1 MMFTAAIQDA
11 HRMARFMKNGKR
23 YQICSTFHI
32 RSSMLPLE
40 NGFVYLWAL
49 FAVALA
55 GIVMAG
61 TGQVWQAKSQRE
73 KEAELLYIGEE
84 FRKAIMSYYNTGTK
98 QYPESLED
106 LLQDKRT
113 PAMKRHLRKIYTDPV
128 MNVAEWGIVEEP
140 PPSNNAAANKNA
152 APGNSPVPNK
162 NPASGTSA
170 APNNNPASSNSLVP
184 NNPASGNNP
193 TANNTP
199 APSSAVPNSSSVT
212 TSNISKRIIGV
223 YSLSE
228 KKPIKKDKFPE
239 HIAKFSE
246 ALTYQDWKF
255 VYKPGDTSGST
266 KPASTTAKPN
276 TASPAA
282 SPFAPQSSSK
292 TNPSPSSGQTSSSG
306 TASPFAPQSSAPA
319 NP

>member
-1 MMFTAAIQDA
+1 MPQ
-11 HRMARFMKNGKR
+11 
-23 YQICSTFHI
+23 
-32 RSSMLPLE
+32 LE

-113 PAMKRHLRKIYTDPV
+113 PAIKRHLRKIYKDPV
-128 MNVAEWGIVEEP
+128 INTAEWGIVEEP
-140 PPSNNAAANKNA
+140 PSGSAAAANKNA
-152 APGNSPVPNK
+152 APGNSPASNS
-162 NPASGTSA
+162 NPTSSNSV
-170 APNNNPASSNSLVP
+170 APSNNPASSNS
-184 NNPASGNNP
+184 PASS
-193 TANNTP
+193 NTL
-199 APSSAVPNSSSVT
+199 APNSAAPNSSPVT

-228 KKPIKKDKFPE
+228 KKPIKKGKFPE
-239 HIAKFSE
+239 HFAKFSE

-255 VYKPGDTSGST
+255 VYKPGDASSST
-266 KPASTTAKPN
+266 KPASTPSKPGA
-276 TASPAA
+276 TSPTA

-292 TNPSPSSGQTSSSG
+292 TNPSPSSGQSSSSG
-306 TASPFAPQSSAPA
+306 AASPFAPQSSAPS
-319 NP
+319 NPSAPASGFPSQQ

>member
-1 MMFTAAIQDA
+1 MPQ
-11 HRMARFMKNGKR
+11 
-23 YQICSTFHI
+23 
-32 RSSMLPLE
+32 LE

-73 KEAELLYIGEE
+73 KEVELLYVGEE

-113 PAMKRHLRKIYTDPV
+113 PAIKRHLRKIYTDPV
-128 MNVAEWGIVEEP
+128 MNTTEWGIVEEP
-140 PPSNNAAANKNA
+140 PAGSNAAAKKNA
-152 APGNSPVPNK
+152 APGNSP
-162 NPASGTSA
+162 
-170 APNNNPASSNSLVP
+170 APNNNPASSTSLAP

-199 APSSAVPNSSSVT
+199 APNSTAPNSSSVT

-239 HIAKFSE
+239 HFAKFSE

-266 KPASTTAKPN
+266 KPASTPAKPN
-276 TASPAA
+276 ATAPTA

-292 TNPSPSSGQTSSSG
+292 TNPSPSSPQSSSPG
-306 TASPFAPQSSAPA
+306 NASPFAPQSSAPA
-319 NP
+319 NPNAPSSGFPSGQ

>member
-1 MMFTAAIQDA
+1 MPQ
-11 HRMARFMKNGKR
+11 
-23 YQICSTFHI
+23 
-32 RSSMLPLE
+32 LE

-106 LLQDKRT
+106 LIQDKRT
-113 PAMKRHLRKIYTDPV
+113 PAIKRHLRKIYTDPV
-128 MNVAEWGIVEEP
+128 MNTTEWGIVEEP
-140 PPSNNAAANKNA
+140 PPGNNAAANKNA
-152 APGNSPVPNK
+152 APGNSPTPNK
-162 NPASGTSA
+162 NPTSGNSA
-170 APNNNPASSNSLVP
+170 APNNNPAASNSLGA
-184 NNPASGNNP
+184 NNPASGNIS
-193 TANNTP
+193 TANNTTAPNSTP
-199 APSSAVPNSSSVT
+199 ASNNTVPNAGSVT

-228 KKPIKKDKFPE
+228 RKPIKKDKFPE
-239 HIAKFSE
+239 HFAKFSE

-266 KPASTTAKPN
+266 KPASTPAKPN
-276 TASPAA
+276 AASPTA

-292 TNPSPSSGQTSSSG
+292 TNPSPPSPGN
-306 TASPFAPQSSAPA
+306 ASPFAPQSSAPS
-319 NP
+319 NPSAPSSGFPSQQ

>member
-1 MMFTAAIQDA
+1 MVSD
-11 HRMARFMKNGKR
+11 
-23 YQICSTFHI
+23 STYLNF
-32 RSSMLPLE
+32 RSESSMPQLE

-49 FAVALA
+49 FAVVLA

-113 PAMKRHLRKIYTDPV
+113 PAIKRHLRKIYTDPV
-128 MNVAEWGIVEEP
+128 MNTTEWGIVEEP
-140 PPSNNAAANKNA
+140 PPGSTAAANKTA
-152 APGNSPVPNK
+152 APGNSP
-162 NPASGTSA
+162 ASK
-170 APNNNPASSNSLVP
+170 NNPTT
-184 NNPASGNNP
+184 GNNP
-193 TANNTP
+193 TTTSNTPTTTNNTP
-199 APSSAVPNSSSVT
+199 LPSSTTPNSSSVT

-228 KKPIKKDKFPE
+228 KKPIKKNNFPE

-246 ALTYQDWKF
+246 ALTYQDWQF
-255 VYKPGDTSGST
+255 VYKPGDASSST
-266 KPASTTAKPN
+266 KPASTPAKPN
-276 TASPAA
+276 ATSPTA

-292 TNPSPSSGQTSSSG
+292 TNPSPSSPGN
-306 TASPFAPQSSAPA
+306 ASPFAPQSSSP
-319 NP
+319 NPNTPSSGFPSQ

>member
-1 MMFTAAIQDA
+1 
-11 HRMARFMKNGKR
+11 
-23 YQICSTFHI
+23 
-32 RSSMLPLE
+32 MLQLE

-73 KEAELLYIGEE
+73 KEAELLYVGEE

-113 PAMKRHLRKIYTDPV
+113 PAIKRHLRKIYTDPV
-128 MNVAEWGIVEEP
+128 MNTTEWGIVEEP
-140 PPSNNAAANKNA
+140 PPGNNAAANKTA
-152 APGNSPVPNK
+152 APGNSPAPNK
-162 NPASGTSA
+162 NPTSGTSA
-170 APNNNPASSNSLVP
+170 APNSNPASSTNLAP
-184 NNPASGNNP
+184 NNPAS
-193 TANNTP
+193 NNTP
-199 APSSAVPNSSSVT
+199 ASNSAASNSSSVT
-212 TSNISKRIIGV
+212 SSNINKRIIGV

-239 HIAKFSE
+239 HFAKFSE

-255 VYKPGDTSGST
+255 VYKPSDTSSST
-266 KPASTTAKPN
+266 KPASTPAKPN
-276 TASPAA
+276 ATAPTASPFASPSSSKANPSPSSPGNA
-282 SPFAPQSSSK
+282 SPFAPQSAPASP
-292 TNPSPSSGQTSSSG
+292 NAPSSGFPSG
-306 TASPFAPQSSAPA
+306 Q
-319 NP
+319 

>member
-1 MMFTAAIQDA
+1 MPQ
-11 HRMARFMKNGKR
+11 
-23 YQICSTFHI
+23 
-32 RSSMLPLE
+32 LE

-49 FAVALA
+49 FAVVLA

-113 PAMKRHLRKIYTDPV
+113 PAIKRHLRKIYKDPV
-128 MNVAEWGIVEEP
+128 MNTTEWGIVAEP
-140 PPSNNAAANKNA
+140 PPGSTAAANNNKNA
-152 APGNSPVPNK
+152 APGNSPASIS
-162 NPASGTSA
+162 NPTSGNSA
-170 APNNNPASSNSLVP
+170 APSSNPASSNS
-184 NNPASGNNP
+184 
-193 TANNTP
+193 P
-199 APSSAVPNSSSVT
+199 APNSTAPISSPVT

-228 KKPIKKDKFPE
+228 KKPIKKGKFPE
-239 HIAKFSE
+239 HFAKFSE

-255 VYKPGDTSGST
+255 VYKPGDASSST
-266 KPASTTAKPN
+266 KPASTPSKPGA
-276 TASPAA
+276 TSPTA

-292 TNPSPSSGQTSSSG
+292 TNPSSSSGQSSSSG
-306 TASPFAPQSSAPA
+306 TASPFAPQSSAPS
-319 NP
+319 NPSAPSSGFPPQQ

>member
-1 MMFTAAIQDA
+1 MPI
-11 HRMARFMKNGKR
+11 G
-23 YQICSTFHI
+23 STFHSE
-32 RSSMLPLE
+32 SSMPQLE

-49 FAVALA
+49 FAVVLA

-73 KEAELLYIGEE
+73 KEAELMYIGEE

-113 PAMKRHLRKIYTDPV
+113 PAIKRHLRKIYTDPV
-128 MNVAEWGIVEEP
+128 MNTVEWGIVEEP
-140 PPSNNAAANKNA
+140 PPGNNAAANKTA
-152 APGNSPVPNK
+152 APGNSPAPNK
-162 NPASGTSA
+162 NPTSGTSA
-170 APNNNPASSNSLVP
+170 APN
-184 NNPASGNNP
+184 
-193 TANNTP
+193 
-199 APSSAVPNSSSVT
+199 SAAPNSSSVT

-228 KKPIKKDKFPE
+228 RKPIKKDKFPE
-239 HIAKFSE
+239 HFAKFSE

-266 KPASTTAKPN
+266 KPASTPAKPN
-276 TASPAA
+276 AASPTA

-292 TNPSPSSGQTSSSG
+292 TNPSPSSPGN
-306 TASPFAPQSSAPA
+306 ASPFAPQSSAPA

>member
-1 MMFTAAIQDA
+1 MP
-11 HRMARFMKNGKR
+11 R
-23 YQICSTFHI
+23 
-32 RSSMLPLE
+32 LE

-84 FRKAIMSYYNTGTK
+84 FRKAIMSYYNTGPK

-113 PAMKRHLRKIYTDPV
+113 PAIKRHLRKIYTDPIT
-128 MNVAEWGIVEEP
+128 NTAEWGIVEES
-140 PPSNNAAANKNA
+140 PSDNSSASNKSA
-152 APGNSPVPNK
+152 APGNSPAPNK
-162 NPASGTSA
+162 SLTPGNSSAPNNNQASSDSL
-170 APNNNPASSNSLVP
+170 APNNNPTPNSATASSSSLI
-184 NNPASGNNP
+184 
-193 TANNTP
+193 
-199 APSSAVPNSSSVT
+199 SSSI
-212 TSNISKRIIGV
+212 NKRIIGV

-239 HIAKFSE
+239 HFAKFSE

-255 VYKPGDTSGST
+255 AYKPGDTSGST
-266 KPASTTAKPN
+266 KPASTQSKPN
-276 TASPAA
+276 AT

-292 TNPSPSSGQTSSSG
+292 TNPSPFS
-306 TASPFAPQSSAPA
+306 PQSSTPA
-319 NP
+319 NPNAPAPGFPPQQ

>member
-1 MMFTAAIQDA
+1 MTI
-11 HRMARFMKNGKR
+11 G
-23 YQICSTFHI
+23 STVYSK
-32 RSSMLPLE
+32 SSMPQLE

-49 FAVALA
+49 FAVVLA

-73 KEAELLYIGEE
+73 KEAELLYVGEE

-113 PAMKRHLRKIYTDPV
+113 PAIKRHLRKIYTDPV
-128 MNVAEWGIVEEP
+128 MNTAEWGIVEEP
-140 PPSNNAAANKNA
+140 PPGNNAAANKTA
-152 APGNSPVPNK
+152 APGNSPAPNK
-162 NPASGTSA
+162 NPTSGTGA
-170 APNNNPASSNSLVP
+170 APSNNPASSNSLAP
-184 NNPASGNNP
+184 NNP
-193 TANNTP
+193 TANSTP
-199 APSSAVPNSSSVT
+199 APNSAAPNSSSVT
-212 TSNISKRIIGV
+212 TSNISKRIVGV

-239 HIAKFSE
+239 HFAKFSE
-246 ALTYQDWKF
+246 ALTYQDWQF

-266 KPASTTAKPN
+266 KPASTPAKPN
-276 TASPAA
+276 AASPTA

-292 TNPSPSSGQTSSSG
+292 TNPSPFSPQSSSPG
-306 TASPFAPQSSAPA
+306 NTSPFAPQSSAPA

>member
-1 MMFTAAIQDA
+1 MPQ
-11 HRMARFMKNGKR
+11 
-23 YQICSTFHI
+23 
-32 RSSMLPLE
+32 LE

-84 FRKAIMSYYNTGTK
+84 FRKAIMSYYNTGPK

-106 LLQDKRT
+106 LLEDKRT
-113 PAMKRHLRKIYTDPV
+113 PAIKRHLRKIYTDPIT
-128 MNVAEWGIVEEP
+128 NTAEWAIVEESP
-140 PPSNNAAANKNA
+140 PGNSSASNKSA
-152 APGNSPVPNK
+152 APGNSPAPNK
-162 NPASGTSA
+162 SLTPSNSSASNNNQASSDSL
-170 APNNNPASSNSLVP
+170 APNNNPA
-184 NNPASGNNP
+184 
-193 TANNTP
+193 
-199 APSSAVPNSSSVT
+199 PNSAIASS
-212 TSNISKRIIGV
+212 SSLISSSINKRIIGV

-239 HIAKFSE
+239 HFAKFSE

-255 VYKPGDTSGST
+255 AYKPGDTSGST
-266 KPASTTAKPN
+266 KPASTQSKPN
-276 TASPAA
+276 AT

-292 TNPSPSSGQTSSSG
+292 TNPSPFSPQSTSPG
-306 TASPFAPQSSAPA
+306 NASPFAPQSASPA
-319 NP
+319 NPKAPAPGFPSDQ

>member
-1 MMFTAAIQDA
+1 MPQ
-11 HRMARFMKNGKR
+11 
-23 YQICSTFHI
+23 
-32 RSSMLPLE
+32 LE

-61 TGQVWQAKSQRE
+61 TAQVWQAKSQRE

-84 FRKAIMSYYNTGTK
+84 FRKAIMSYHNTGTK

-113 PAMKRHLRKIYTDPV
+113 PAIKRHLRKIYTDPV
-128 MNVAEWGIVEEP
+128 TNSSEWGIVEEP
-140 PPSNNAAANKNA
+140 PPGSGTGANKNTT
-152 APGNSPVPNK
+152 PGNNPVPNK
-162 NPASGTSA
+162 NPTSGNSA
-170 APNNNPASSNSLVP
+170 TPANNPASSNNSLVP
-184 NNPASGNNP
+184 NNPTSSNNP
-193 TANNTP
+193 ATNNTQ
-199 APSSAVPNSSSVT
+199 APNSASSISSSVT
-212 TSNISKRIIGV
+212 SSNINKRIIGV

-239 HIAKFSE
+239 HLAKFSE

-255 VYKPGDTSGST
+255 VYKPGDTSSST
-266 KPASTTAKPN
+266 KPASTPAKPN
-276 TASPAA
+276 ATAPTA

-292 TNPSPSSGQTSSSG
+292 TNPSPSS
-306 TASPFAPQSSAPA
+306 PQSITPANSNAPA
-319 NP
+319 TGFPSAQ